1 MLKIS
6 SDCHIKIGQT
16 AKQRV
21 ILKIPVPF
29 FRETYG
35 LFVGIK
41 IKHQRC
47 DSPIKNSVLNL
58 DLGAR
63 DILLRHLLLRRL
75 QYCNFFYLSISINYS
90 VPIQTLFSSSSFIKT
105 PMPNVSIAA
114 LILFQRSIF

>member
-1 MLKIS
+1 MYFQYWYFQLKKGTPVLPKSFVFQESLSFKFKALKMFKIS

-47 DSPIKNSVLNL
+47 DSPIKNSVLNVN
-58 DLGAR
+58 LGAR
-63 DILLRHLLLRRL
+63 DILLRRLLLQRL
-75 QYCNFFYLSISINYS
+75 QYCNFFYLFY
-90 VPIQTLFSSSSFIKT
+90 FY
-105 PMPNVSIAA
+105 
-114 LILFQRSIF
+114 